1 MITASTER
9 RSDHAPTDRAS
20 DAGLGLIEI
29 VVSMLMLA
37 ILAVAFLPLLVE
49 GLKLSARN
57 TTLATATQLVAERMQ
72 LAQAAGPDCAA
83 VATLGGVTTFTDPR
97 GVELEV
103 TTTTGLCEATTT
115 LLSVSAA
122 VVRLDTVETI
132 TSSSTLVYVGG

>member
-1 MITASTER
+1 MTTTSTER
-9 RSDHAPTDRAS
+9 RSDHAPTDPSS
-20 DAGLGLIEI
+20 DAGLGLVEI

-37 ILAVAFLPLLVE
+37 ILAIAFLPLLVE

-57 TTLATATQLVAERMQ
+57 TTLATATQLVSERMQ
-72 LAQAAGPDCAA
+72 LAQAAGPECTDVAA
-83 VATLGGVTTFTDPR
+83 LGGVLTFTDPR

-103 TTTTGLCEATTT
+103 TTTTGLCEPTTR

-132 TSSSTLVYVGG
+132 TSSSTLVYVGD

>member
-1 MITASTER
+1 MTTTSTGR
-9 RSDHAPTDRAS
+9 RSDHAPTEPTS
-20 DAGLGLIEI
+20 DEGLGLIEI

-37 ILAVAFLPLLVE
+37 ILAIAFLPLLVE

-57 TTLATATQLVAERMQ
+57 TTLATATQLVSERMQ
-72 LAQAAGPDCAA
+72 LAQAAGPECTDVAA
-83 VATLGGVTTFTDPR
+83 LGGVSTFTDPR

-103 TTTTGLCEATTT
+103 TTTTGLCEPTTR

-132 TSSSTLVYVGG
+132 TSSSTLVYVGD